1 MENEIL
7 SRLKIFRQKEK
18 FSDSEWNKRGLNP
31 SNSELVEKM
40 DFLLNE
46 SIDEIIEN
54 HVKNSS
60 KSTFTKTLKRGLSK
74 FNKADYDTEEKEFIL
89 DNFHEL
95 SNILGIDFKDNLN
108 SWLYGSVLNTLLK
121 LSNLFRSPQKV
132 IETLVQ
138 NCQDCES
145 KLETF
150 ITQKRSDITYES
162 YNIVKCKTCGG
173 YNLIE
178 LGKEIAALNFGN
190 YEITEQL
197 SKEDF
202 SKEQAEIRLNQI
214 RFFRK

>member
-60 KSTFTKTLKRGLSK
+60 KNTLTKTLKRGLSK

-95 SNILGIDFKDNLN
+95 SKILGIDFKDNLN
-108 SWLYGSVLNTLLK
+108 SWLYGSVLDTLLK
-121 LSNLFRSPQKV
+121 LSNLS
-132 IETLVQ
+132 
-138 NCQDCES
+138 
-145 KLETF
+145 
-150 ITQKRSDITYES
+150 
-162 YNIVKCKTCGG
+162 
-173 YNLIE
+173 
-178 LGKEIAALNFGN
+178 A
-190 YEITEQL
+190 
-197 SKEDF
+197 
-202 SKEQAEIRLNQI
+202 
-214 RFFRK
+214 